1 MKHAHFTRI
10 LALTLAFSLC
20 GLPEAIAQTAHSLPD
35 APSTTRLLAENQE
48 PAPAQTQQAAPA
60 QTDPQQQPAQTQ
72 NQDQPR
78 VVPVAP
84 QAAPGTE
91 TDQTAQSA
99 DAVPQEEGTQPRV
112 IPPPSAEELQQLK
125 SAQQQNQP
133 AEAPVTN
140 GTTPVG
146 TAAAESAKTAG
157 GGASRPAGVAIAPAK
172 QKRSRSLL
180 IKLGAALAAGAAL
193 GTIYGLSKSTKTTQ
207 QSVK

>member
-1 MKHAHFTRI
+1 MKHTHFTRI
-10 LALTLAFSLC
+10 LAFTLAFSLC

-35 APSTTRLLAENQE
+35 APSTTRLLAQNQE
-48 PAPAQTQQAAPA
+48 PAPAQTQQVAPA
-60 QTDPQQQPAQTQ
+60 QNDQQQQPAQAPT
-72 NQDQPR
+72 QDQPR

-84 QAAPGTE
+84 EAAPGTE
-91 TDQTAQSA
+91 TDQAAQRA

-140 GTTPVG
+140 GTPVG

-193 GTIYGLSKSTKTTQ
+193 GTVYGLSKSTKTTQ